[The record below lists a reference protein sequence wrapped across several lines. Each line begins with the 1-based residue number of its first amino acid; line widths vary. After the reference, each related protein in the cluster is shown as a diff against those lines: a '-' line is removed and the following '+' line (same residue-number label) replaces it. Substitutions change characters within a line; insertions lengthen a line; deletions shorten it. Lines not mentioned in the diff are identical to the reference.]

1 MQMAPMLVEL
11 HAETLA
17 IEGPAA
23 RVNPNPQSPMPNQ
36 IPQLQLGHNQL
47 T

>member
-1 MQMAPMLVEL
+1 MAPMLVEL

-23 RVNPNPQSPMPNQ
+23 RANPNPQPNQ